1 MPVRSLNSAV
11 FKWPDREAVLAA
23 ARAWA
28 GSLSL
33 CDPSV
38 RSVFCVGSCARGDW
52 GVGSD
57 LDLVAV
63 VDSSEKPFQRRSVD
77 WDLNS
82 LPVQADLLV
91 YPQEE
96 WERLQKEGGRFA
108 GTLAAEG
115 LWLFSRPA
123 NAPARGNIR
132 GTSTTSTDF
141 ADCP

>member
-57 LDLVAV
+57 LDVIV
-63 VDSSEKPFQRRSVD
+63 IVDDAELSPVERRRRYEPTHVPVPADVWVYTRSEWSALAGHSPHLARR
-77 WDLNS
+77 L
-82 LPVQADLLV
+82 
-91 YPQEE
+91 EG
-96 WERLQKEGGRFA
+96 ERLDL
-108 GTLAAEG
+108 TLE
-115 LWLFSRPA
+115 
-123 NAPARGNIR
+123 
-132 GTSTTSTDF
+132 
-141 ADCP
+141 